1 MSENTSQFNEDFII
15 NDNEGSNEGYFFE
28 VDVEYPQKLH
38 DLLNDLS
45 FLLERMKIEIV
56 EKPLVKLNGKKRIC
70 HTHKKFKI
78 TIKSWIS
85 I

>member
-1 MSENTSQFNEDFII
+1 MCINDFTWVENTSQFNEDFII

-28 VDVEYPQKLH
+28 VDVKYPQKLH

-56 EKPLVKLNGKKRIC
+56 EKPLVKLNVIHIRNLK
-70 HTHKKFKI
+70 
-78 TIKSWIS
+78 
-85 I
+85 

>member
-1 MSENTSQFNEDFII
+1 MSINDFTWVENTSQFNEDFII
-15 NDNEGSNEGYFFE
+15 NDSEGSNEGYFFE

-56 EKPLVKLNGKKRIC
+56 EKPLVKLNGKKEYVIHIRNL
-70 HTHKKFKI
+70 K
-78 TIKSWIS
+78 
-85 I
+85 